1 MSEKTPKLTT
11 LTALGLTGWLL
22 PLAVNFST
30 PLEGFA
36 LAMGAFSFASLSAEL
51 RRETIVS
58 GVKSAERKLTLERV
72 AYEMSLKHESELARL
87 RSLYGI
93 GADEWEEDYE
103 QDDREEQSQPT
114 LTGSTIHQTTLPGG
128 TPVEPFDLDWLL
140 RSDSQHL
147 LVTGP
152 TGAGKTTFVKW
163 VSKQFNARQ
172 GKVYDPDYDGSD
184 WGFPVTEAPLEDYT
198 EIRGNMRVD
207 LSEFEKRKPND
218 PANPKTVLIVEEMP
232 STIPECAEDG
242 EKWLKLLLRR
252 GRKRN
257 LFVIGVSQDRNAD
270 TFKLKSAAVLQNF
283 TILYLSAYAFDA
295 LDRIR
300 NRGEREQIRALLT
313 GYQRPALVQFQG
325 RFYPWDIPHLSHP
338 TGNPNQPQN
347 PVQKAVK
354 STAGDAPGAQPTSHD
369 PDPIALLE
377 RSLKAAP
384 KVTDQHWRI
393 VDLALSKGGL
403 ISLRDAQRQLNIP
416 TADAVRGLFNEVQS
430 LELGEVSVDKLPNGL
445 ESVKLRAY
453 PPMG

>member
-1 MSEKTPKLTT
+1 MSQKLPKISA

-22 PLAVNFST
+22 PLAT
-30 PLEGFA
+30 PLPLPLEGFS
-36 LAMGAFSFASLSAEL
+36 LAMGLFSSAALTAEL
-51 RRETIVS
+51 KRETIVS

-72 AYEMSLKHESELARL
+72 AYQMSLEHEAELQRL
-87 RSLYGI
+87 RGMYGI
-93 GADEWEEDYE
+93 GADDDYE
-103 QDDREEQSQPT
+103 DEDDREEQTQPT

-128 TPVEPFDLDWLL
+128 NPVESFDLDWLL

-152 TGAGKTTFVKW
+152 TGAGKTTFTKW
-163 VSKQFNARQ
+163 VAGQFNARQ

-270 TFKLKSAAVLQNF
+270 TFKLKSAAVLSNF
-283 TILYLSAYAFDA
+283 TVIYLGGYGEGA
-295 LDRIR
+295 LDRVR
-300 NRGEREQIRALLT
+300 DRREREAIRAELR
-313 GYQRPALVQFQG
+313 QSKRPALVQFQG
-325 RFYPWDIPHLSHP
+325 RFYPWDIPNL
-338 TGNPNQPQN
+338 TTTAATAQPQN
-347 PVQKAVK
+347 PVQQTVQAIP
-354 STAGDAPGAQPTSHD
+354 GDAPGARPTSHD

-377 RSLKAAP
+377 RSLKVSL
-384 KVTDQHWRI
+384 KVTGLHWRI
-393 VDLALSKGGL
+393 IDLAIAKGGL
-403 ISLRDAQRQLNIP
+403 LSARDAQRELNIP

-430 LELGEVSVDKLPNGL
+430 LELGEVRVDRLPNGM